1 MVCSPSTAAP
11 LRRRGRP
18 SSPIR
23 MVTSVTLSTRP
34 RWTPTSATASSS
46 GPTGATATVPGW
58 IRWTASWRPWRQP
71 EQARAETCYPVSTME
86 KTIKEA
92 ATLLGKSPRVL
103 QQMCRDG
110 KVPARR
116 EGRGWLVDVSGLV
129 PGGRRRRSAERPP
142 PAECPR
148 QQAVANRAG
157 EILDIFSAGF
167 SGLAREERLAAYI
180 PAEDAGARWRNAVRM
195 TALGMVVRLGR
206 DLGLATNDL
215 HGDERLRGRTQVPE
229 LQSVQRTTSL
239 SALRMCDAM

>member
-1 MVCSPSTAAP
+1 
-11 LRRRGRP
+11 
-18 SSPIR
+18 
-23 MVTSVTLSTRP
+23 
-34 RWTPTSATASSS
+34 
-46 GPTGATATVPGW
+46 
-58 IRWTASWRPWRQP
+58 
-71 EQARAETCYPVSTME
+71 ME

-92 ATLLGKSPRVL
+92 AALLGKSPRVL

-110 KVPARR
+110 AIPSRR

-148 QQAVANRAG
+148 QKAVANRVG
-157 EILDIFSAGF
+157 EILDVFSAGF
-167 SGLAREERLAAYI
+167 AGLAREERLAAYI

-215 HGDERLRGRTQVPE
+215 HGDKRLRGRTQVPE

-239 SALRMCDAM
+239 SALRMCDAMLEDQGDMPAVARERYEFIRGRAIVEVKDARAKNRCTCGACRANLLGK

>member
-1 MVCSPSTAAP
+1 
-11 LRRRGRP
+11 
-18 SSPIR
+18 
-23 MVTSVTLSTRP
+23 
-34 RWTPTSATASSS
+34 
-46 GPTGATATVPGW
+46 
-58 IRWTASWRPWRQP
+58 
-71 EQARAETCYPVSTME
+71 ME

-92 ATLLGKSPRVL
+92 AVLLGRSPRVL

-110 KVPARR
+110 AVPARR

-148 QQAVANRAG
+148 QQAVANRVG
-157 EILDIFSAGF
+157 EVLDIFSGTF
-167 SGLAREERLAAYI
+167 VCLAREERLSVFA

-195 TALGMVVRLGR
+195 AALGMVVRLGR

-239 SALRMCDAM
+239 SALRMCDAMLEDQGDMPVVARERYESIRDRARADVVAARPKNPCACRACRDDRAK

>member
-1 MVCSPSTAAP
+1 
-11 LRRRGRP
+11 
-18 SSPIR
+18 
-23 MVTSVTLSTRP
+23 
-34 RWTPTSATASSS
+34 
-46 GPTGATATVPGW
+46 
-58 IRWTASWRPWRQP
+58 
-71 EQARAETCYPVSTME
+71 ME

-92 ATLLGKSPRVL
+92 ADLLKKSPRVL
-103 QQMCRDG
+103 QQMCRE
-110 KVPARR
+110 KAIPARR

-148 QQAVANRAG
+148 QQAVANRVG

-167 SGLAREERLAAYI
+167 AGLAREERVAAYI

-195 TALGMVVRLGR
+195 TALGMIVRLGR

-215 HGDERLRGRTQVPE
+215 HGDARLSGRTQVPE

-239 SALRMCDAM
+239 SALRMCDAMLEDQGDMPVVAWSRYIVIRERAVAEVAAARAKNRCTCGACRSDSPGK